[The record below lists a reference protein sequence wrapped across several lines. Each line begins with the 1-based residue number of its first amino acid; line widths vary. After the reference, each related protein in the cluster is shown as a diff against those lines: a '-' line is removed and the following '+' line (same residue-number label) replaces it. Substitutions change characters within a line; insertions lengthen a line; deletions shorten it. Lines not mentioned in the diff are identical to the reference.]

1 VVLEKQALLAAA
13 RGHST
18 LHRTV
23 WAEERR
29 EIVEEVAGMIRKVD
43 GQRGG
48 VRDEAMHQEDEVR
61 AMEGDEGGRRKEKRM
76 AKERLE
82 WVKRVWRKMF
92 GSGAMMALT
101 KELSLDS
108 RNDSMRPLQQ
118 RPLTENEL

>member
-1 VVLEKQALLAAA
+1 VVLEKQALLDAA

-29 EIVEEVAGMIRKVD
+29 EIVEEIAGMIRKVD

-48 VRDEAMHQEDEVR
+48 VRDETMDVEDEVR
-61 AMEGDEGGRRKEKRM
+61 AMGGDEGGRRKEKKM

-82 WVKRVWRKMF
+82 WVKKLWRRMF
-92 GSGAMMALT
+92 GSGAVMALI
-101 KELSLDS
+101 KELPPDS
-108 RNDSMRPLQQ
+108 RNDSMRPLQM
-118 RPLTENEL
+118 RPLRENEL